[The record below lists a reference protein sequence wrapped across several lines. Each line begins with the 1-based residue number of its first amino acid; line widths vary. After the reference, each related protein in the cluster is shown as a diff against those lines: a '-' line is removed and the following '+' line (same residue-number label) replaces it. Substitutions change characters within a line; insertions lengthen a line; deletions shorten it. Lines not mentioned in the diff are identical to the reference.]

1 MDIPIIVICYN
12 NYKFVKNTLKQIK
25 KINENYYKN
34 IFIMNNCSTCP
45 KTIDYLNQVDVKIIQ
60 MPANIAPQVDPERNV
75 DLYNQLPEKF
85 ILTDPDLEFNENLPS
100 NFIDI
105 LVDISERFQC
115 YKVGFA
121 LDISDWEKM
130 YQYEMIQNEFSV
142 YGFEKIFWYNKIV
155 YNNLDLYYNAG
166 IDTTFGLNNKKFYIK
181 NVCNQIR
188 VACNFT
194 AKHLPWYYDSK
205 VINVY
210 DKYLIFNT
218 NHVSTCAL
226 TVLRHIN
233 ENYEKIN
240 KNDEF
245 FFIDKK
251 DDNLNF
257 WINRYSNWEVETF
270 AIFDKYLSKDKI
282 MIDIGASIGVISMY
296 GSRKSKYIY
305 AIESDTKKYED
316 LCLNMKNN
324 CDDNYTL
331 INNNYEHIIK
341 DYLYPNLN
349 KISII
354 KVDILGSEELILND
368 LLEFYEKHKIPMLIS
383 FYYDLWNNKDIS
395 RFKLLSDEY
404 KSKIKQTSLISI
416 LFT

>member
-45 KTIDYLNQVDVKIIQ
+45 KTIEYLNEVDVKIIQ
-60 MPANIAPQVDPERNV
+60 MPANICPQVDPERNV

-142 YGFEKIFWYNKIV
+142 YGFEKIFWYNKIE
-155 YNNLDLYYNAG
+155 YNNLDLYINAG

-218 NHVSTCAL
+218 NGVSTCAS

-251 DDNLNF
+251 DNNLTF
-257 WINRYSNWEVETF
+257 WINRYPNWKIETF
-270 AIFDKYLSKDKI
+270 VIFDKYLSKDKI

-305 AIESDTKKYED
+305 AIESDNKKYED

-331 INNNYEHIIK
+331 INNNYEDVIK

-349 KISII
+349 NISII

-395 RFKLLSDEY
+395 RFNLLSDEY
-404 KSKIKQTSLISI
+404 KSKIIQTSLISI
-416 LFT
+416 LFP